1 MRYEIHIYYI
11 NGLSVNY
18 SEYLCKFKL
27 KNLLNTFKICLI
39 WLFFQ
44 YEFRLKTRRQCKR
57 YFSVSIFTETGRHNL
72 YSKHNKYI
80 RLDQTLL

>member
-1 MRYEIHIYYI
+1 MYYI
-11 NGLSVNY
+11 NGLSVND

-27 KNLLNTFKICLI
+27 NKNLLNTLKCLI

-44 YEFRLKTRRQCKR
+44 YEFRLKTRRQYKR